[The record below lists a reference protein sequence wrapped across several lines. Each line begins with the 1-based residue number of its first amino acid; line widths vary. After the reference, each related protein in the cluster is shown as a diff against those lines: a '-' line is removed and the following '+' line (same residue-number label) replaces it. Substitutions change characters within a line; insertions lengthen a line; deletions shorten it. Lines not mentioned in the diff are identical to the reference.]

1 MEQLGEILS
10 DVELAMDYAFSGK
23 FVMKFY
29 DYLRVKKVKREE
41 VEQFLHSTTGSSI
54 CVMIED
60 LEGYIEGGQDNLHQ
74 QLREGY
80 GHIPKPQARKI
91 KDYLRGIMEDAL
103 RYIDDKKPGRRRKR
117 TK

>member
-1 MEQLGEILS
+1 MEQLAEILS
-10 DVELAMDYAFSGK
+10 DVEVAVDYAFTGK

-29 DYLRVKKVKREE
+29 DYLRVKKAKRVE
-41 VEQFLHSTTGSSI
+41 VEQFLRSTTGSSI

-60 LEGYIEGGQDNLHQ
+60 LEGYIEGGKDNLHQ

-103 RYIDDKKPGRRRKR
+103 RYTDDKKPGRRRKP